1 MPLVPSTAFA
11 GFRFPPEMIV
21 LAIRWYLRYGLS

>member
-11 GFRFPPEMIV
+11 GFRFPTEMIV